1 MDKIDEYKIEQFLRF
16 PEEMSHS
23 EHNEIRQLIEDE
35 PEAKAIAEWLSS
47 FYEKYDELNKP
58 NVITLSLREYNPK
71 TTGPM
76 VLAAMSFEPEDYGLK
91 TKATLASEE
100 YQTLL
105 RVLEDQK
112 SHEYQFHVISKFIS
126 PKDRVLITIDDLGID
141 LITDKGGKLK
151 NVQKSELSDLNW
163 NGVLAQ
169 LRVSICTCEYEPGPD
184 ARIEN
189 ITVCDECSITV
200 SNQECTLHAFKTK
213 ISSILVE
220 QDEETRLLYL
230 NTNVISFPV
239 NSEKPF
245 RVHLYA

>member
-23 EHNEIRQLIEDE
+23 EYEETRQLIENV
-35 PEAKAIAEWLSS
+35 PEAKVIAEWLSS
-47 FYEKYDELNKP
+47 FYEEYDELNKP
-58 NVITLSLREYNPK
+58 DIIKLTPRAYNPK

-76 VLAAMSFEPEDYGLK
+76 VLAAMSFEPEEYGLK

-112 SHEYQFHVISKFIS
+112 SHEYQFHVISKYIS

-151 NVQKSELSDLNW
+151 NVQKAELSDLNW
-163 NGVLAQ
+163 NSALAQ
-169 LRVSICTCEYEPGPD
+169 LRVAICICEFKPEPD
-184 ARIEN
+184 LRIEN
-189 ITVCDECSITV
+189 ITVCDECSMTV
-200 SNQECTLHAFKTK
+200 SNRECTLHAFKTK
-213 ISSILVE
+213 ISRILVE

-230 NTNVISFPV
+230 DSDVISFPI

-245 RVHLYA
+245 RVHLYT